1 MKAFSFKDHGIVPL
15 NRDCPHCGSNS
26 LRRPGSISADVLIS
40 NHVQKMPQISSYHKS
55 TMFCWLRIFVKPNL
69 VWDCGCASTRTA
81 ATAPKQAKRMES
93 IQLKKKRKEKQ
104 KKSQSSDFGLNSR
117 ERKSLKQKLL
127 HGEQG
132 TVEGHIYKQLYPW
145 KTKYELAEH
154 LKSTQVYH
162 SDGLIA
168 LSKPYGVPQ
177 HKPSAATEEGTQTT
191 IVQTLFSGS
200 TPDHMPAVQD
210 TLPILKDLY
219 GVEHLEVVKSTE
231 RWSSGLILLSTCS
244 KLTEKVQ
251 KSLRRS
257 KAFQQPPQTFWAV
270 TVGVPRPVTVATK
283 TAISL
288 EYISGIGKVPVIQ
301 KKYSQASVSRGEA
314 KTSVVEHRALL
325 YNKDTDASLVEVNI
339 QTLKWHFLRVWLSH
353 SYSPVLGDA
362 MYSSRVKTIS
372 GKKLQVSPHNLTSY
386 EPQFIPAALF
396 SKLELPTKAVE
407 MIPCHLHLAK
417 IKLARFNKDN
427 SDLIISAPPP
437 SYFMWTCRQLGLM
450 SGDDGVTEADSEA
463 TQHT

>member
-1 MKAFSFKDHGIVPL
+1 
-15 NRDCPHCGSNS
+15 
-26 LRRPGSISADVLIS
+26 
-40 NHVQKMPQISSYHKS
+40 
-55 TMFCWLRIFVKPNL
+55 
-69 VWDCGCASTRTA
+69 
-81 ATAPKQAKRMES
+81 
-93 IQLKKKRKEKQ
+93 
-104 KKSQSSDFGLNSR
+104 
-117 ERKSLKQKLL
+117 
-127 HGEQG
+127 
-132 TVEGHIYKQLYPW
+132 
-145 KTKYELAEH
+145 
-154 LKSTQVYH
+154 
-162 SDGLIA
+162 GLIA

-231 RWSSGLILLSTCS
+231 
-244 KLTEKVQ
+244 
-251 KSLRRS
+251 SLRRS